1 MAALLRKMKLP
12 VGLVV
17 GRSMA
22 TSPASSKAL
31 TATELIVGVSALAG
45 SGYMVRNFALP
56 YLVPTPVHEE
66 AAPAPDVPKD
76 PVEVTEAAPVQPPIG
91 ENPPI
96 IEVEVPPVV
105 EAEAPPVVEVAA
117 PPVVEAEA
125 PPIVEAEAPPVVE
138 AEASPVVEAEAPP
151 VVEAEAPPVV
161 EAEAPPS
168 PVFKDK
174 APPV

>member
-45 SGYMVRNFALP
+45 SGYVVRNFALP

-76 PVEVTEAAPVQPPIG
+76 PVEVTEAAPVEPPIV

-96 IEVEVPPVV
+96 IEVEVPT
-105 EAEAPPVVEVAA
+105 
-117 PPVVEAEA
+117 
-125 PPIVEAEAPPVVE
+125 
-138 AEASPVVEAEAPP
+138 VVEAEAPP
-151 VVEAEAPPVV
+151 VVEAEAPPDVEVAAPPVV
-161 EAEAPPS
+161 EAEATPIVES
-168 PVFKDK
+168 E
-174 APPV
+174 APPVVQAEAVETPPVITAI

>member
-1 MAALLRKMKLP
+1 MGLRKMKLP

-45 SGYMVRNFALP
+45 SGYVVRNFALP
-56 YLVPTPVHEE
+56 YLVPTPEHEE

-76 PVEVTEAAPVQPPIG
+76 PVEVTEAAPVEPPIV

-96 IEVEVPPVV
+96 IEVEVPTV
-105 EAEAPPVVEVAA
+105 
-117 PPVVEAEA
+117 
-125 PPIVEAEAPPVVE
+125 VEAEAPPVVE
-138 AEASPVVEAEAPP
+138 AEAPP
-151 VVEAEAPPVV
+151 DVEAEAPPVV

-168 PVFKDK
+168 PVFEDK
-174 APPV
+174 APPAVESEAPPVVQ